1 MPIPVGS
8 FPATVERVD
17 LASTGTTQASASGGT
32 ASATGGTVVSYEARL
47 TVQNPEGLLRPGM
60 TATAT
65 IATQNTGRAM
75 LVPNAALR
83 FRPETEEEAG
93 GGVFNPQIGLEDGK
107 QQASIGEGSRQAG
120 AGAASRRHAETR
132 RGRDRPQRRAA
143 DRGHLQGAEAGH
155 EGRHRD
161 QGCGPVTAEPLIQ
174 LEGITKTFGSGAAAF
189 QALKGIDLTI
199 ERGEFVAIMGP
210 SGSGKSTTMNILGC
224 LDVPTGGIFRF
235 RGVEVQKLD
244 RDQRSLLRRRY
255 LGFVFQGFNL
265 LARTTAL
272 ENVELPLLYRG
283 ENKTQRRESALR
295 ALDQVGLVPW
305 ASHTP
310 AELSGGQQQRVAIA
324 RALVTQPD
332 VLLADEPTGN
342 LDSERSVE
350 IMQLLQ
356 RLNGEGITVLM
367 VTHEEEM
374 AAYAKTIVR
383 FRDGL
388 VERIDRSARAVEG
401 SPA

>member
-1 MPIPVGS
+1 
-8 FPATVERVD
+8 
-17 LASTGTTQASASGGT
+17 
-32 ASATGGTVVSYEARL
+32 
-47 TVQNPEGLLRPGM
+47 M
-60 TATAT
+60 TAD
-65 IATQNTGRAM
+65 M
-75 LVPNAALR
+75 PAA
-83 FRPETEEEAG
+83 G
-93 GGVFNPQIGLEDGK
+93 Q
-107 QQASIGEGSRQAG
+107 
-120 AGAASRRHAETR
+120 
-132 RGRDRPQRRAA
+132 
-143 DRGHLQGAEAGH
+143 
-155 EGRHRD
+155 
-161 QGCGPVTAEPLIQ
+161 PLIQ

-199 ERGEFVAIMGP
+199 DRGEFVAIMGP

-224 LDVPTGGIFRF
+224 LDVPTDGVFRF

-283 ENKTQRRESALR
+283 ENKTQRREAALR

-305 ASHTP
+305 ASHSP

-350 IMQLLQ
+350 IMELLR

-374 AAYAKTIVR
+374 ASYAKTIVR

-388 VERIDRSARAVEG
+388 VERIERGARVVAGSAA
-401 SPA
+401 